1 MLAVTN
7 TSPLLY
13 LVLIEQVDLL
23 RGLYG
28 QIVVPR
34 AVAEELQHPSAP
46 VNAQAWVRA
55 LPSWCALH
63 SPRHPVP
70 RELLRLGAGE
80 REAILLAEEWEAD
93 RVLLD
98 DSAGRKAARQRALH
112 ITGTLGVLGQ
122 AAERGL
128 VDFPRAVARLH
139 TTSFRMPPPP
149 ILQGIMARYTLQ

>member
-23 RGLYG
+23 RALYG
-28 QIVVPR
+28 QVVVPR
-34 AVAEELQHPSAP
+34 AVAEELQHPSTP
-46 VNAQAWVRA
+46 RNARAWVRA
-55 LPSWCALH
+55 LPAWCALR
-63 SPRHPVP
+63 SPRHPTP
-70 RELLRLGAGE
+70 SELSRLGAGE

-98 DSAGRKAARQRALH
+98 DSAGRKAAWQRALH
-112 ITGTLGVLGQ
+112 VTGTLGVLGQ
-122 AAERGL
+122 AAQRGL

-139 TTSFRMPPPP
+139 TTSFRMPPPA
-149 ILQGIMARYTLQ
+149 ILEGIMARYTL